1 MLERSRKILKRIVSG
16 SQDSNASEDLKQ
28 EKKFNPRTR
37 KDADEMSDKEK
48 MDAGYKGNTYTING
62 MDGDF

>member
-16 SQDSNASEDLKQ
+16 FRGSKPLEVSKQ

-37 KDADEMSDKEK
+37 KDAEEMSDKEK
-48 MDAGYKGNTYTING
+48 MDAGYKGKTFTING

>member
-16 SQDSNASEDLKQ
+16 FQGSKPLEVSKQ

-37 KDADEMSDKEK
+37 KDAEEMSDKEK
-48 MDAGYKGNTYTING
+48 MDAGYKGKTYTING